1 MPGFWDICQTIL
13 FVIYR
18 HYEGPKKSLELSYN
32 VRGIC
37 YMFILGVLR
46 TLITM
51 PPILGGH
58 YEVVLF
64 SLVVYIHTHPIGITK
79 TCYFSLV
86 FDMF

>member
-1 MPGFWDICQTIL
+1 
-13 FVIYR
+13 
-18 HYEGPKKSLELSYN
+18 
-32 VRGIC
+32 
-37 YMFILGVLR
+37 MFILGVLR